1 MAPILYVIAIMGCG
15 DDDASQCRSARVE
28 PATYTSM
35 ASCQAAMPDALVRN
49 TDLSYPTI
57 SAACQRHG
65 DQLAR
70 NDVPTD
76 ARGG

>member
-1 MAPILYVIAIMGCG
+1 MDPILYVIAIMGCA
-15 DDDASQCRSARVE
+15 DDASQCRSARVE

-35 ASCQAAMPDALVRN
+35 ATCQAAMPDALVRN

-57 SAACQRHG
+57 SAACQQRG
-65 DQLAR
+65 GQFAR
-70 NDVPTD
+70 NDAPQT